1 MDSHKSATHESAAG
15 SHDDPPPSYLYAVE
29 QGHQNGETSTD
40 GRVNIDPGSR
50 LVRSLSLFVPD
61 WKYTEP
67 SDASQPAASGQE
79 APPAYSSHDSTG
91 KPLDAD
97 EGWSLPLNIVIQ
109 VVGSRGDVQP
119 FIALGNELQRSGHRV
134 RIATHDVFESFVTR
148 SNLEF
153 YPIGGDPAELMAYM
167 VKNPGLLPGMKT
179 LLSGQIQTKRDMI
192 AQILDGC
199 WKSCIEPDR
208 RSGRPFVADAII
220 ANPPSFAH
228 IHCAQALGIPVHLMF
243 TMPWSSTRFFRH
255 PLANIKEPQ
264 KITESTRQT
273 LNWVSFAFVEWMTW
287 QGIGDLVND
296 WRRTLD
302 LEPVPFTEG
311 PLLAEK
317 LCIPTT
323 YCWSSALVPK
333 PMDWPEFI
341 DVCGFFFREEP
352 QYSPPPE
359 IANFLKG
366 GPAPIY
372 VGFGSIVIDDPER
385 LTQMILEAANAV
397 GARLIVSRG
406 WSKLGGS
413 RESNDGVLFIDDCP
427 HEWLFKHVA
436 AVVHHGGAGTAA
448 CGLRFARPTFV
459 VPFFGDQFFWGEMVA
474 RAGAG
479 PKGIPHKDLDV
490 QNLTEALRYCMSPE
504 ASEAAATLSEK
515 MRSDSGV
522 KAAVRSFHKHL
533 PMEGM
538 RCQLADDKVAM
549 WTYQRQGKQILLS
562 EAAADTLVRHSRIEK
577 KKLKRHAPKS
587 IIIENTRW
595 DPITGTSSALV
606 GVYAGMAGAAVDIV
620 AKPVAALRTPKSRA
634 LNVDAVPTEQS
645 LSQMPSNSE
654 QAAQVATPQSNGKQG
669 SGRGCIATS
678 GAMALGVASG
688 VGSFFHHFAKGNF
701 VDLPLAVTE
710 GMRNA
715 PRLYGGKVAEHAPVT
730 GWKSG
735 LVVSGKNFGTGMGQ
749 AFSGVVQEPVRGAQ
763 QGGSLGAIKGV
774 GKGLLG
780 LCTGV
785 SSAAVGVIAY
795 PGWGIYQSIQRSLHT
810 RTRDRIVAARIAE
823 VKYGIENN
831 KDPDA
836 ERRVLERFDAFLK
849 ADR

>member
-1 MDSHKSATHESAAG
+1 MDTHESTGGA
-15 SHDDPPPSYLYAVE
+15 HDDPPPSYLYAVE
-29 QGHQNGETSTD
+29 QEHQNGE
-40 GRVNIDPGSR
+40 
-50 LVRSLSLFVPD
+50 
-61 WKYTEP
+61 
-67 SDASQPAASGQE
+67 
-79 APPAYSSHDSTG
+79 SSS
-91 KPLDAD
+91 
-97 EGWSLPLNIVIQ
+97 GWSLPLNIVIQ

-119 FIALGNELQRSGHRV
+119 FIALGNELQRYGHRV
-134 RIATHDVFESFVTR
+134 RIATHNVFESFVTG
-148 SNLEF
+148 SDLEF

-208 RSGRPFVADAII
+208 KSGRPFVADAII

-255 PLANIKEPQ
+255 PLANIREPQ
-264 KITESTRQT
+264 QITEATRQT

-287 QGIGDLVND
+287 QGIGDLIND

-311 PLLAEK
+311 PLLAEN

-323 YCWSSALVPK
+323 YCWSPALIPK

-352 QYSPPPE
+352 QYSPPTE
-359 IANFLKG
+359 IASFLKG

-372 VGFGSIVIDDPER
+372 VGFGSIVIDNPER
-385 LTQMILEAANAV
+385 LTEMILEAASTI

-406 WSKLGGS
+406 WSKLGSS
-413 RESNDGVLFIDDCP
+413 RESNDRVLFIDDCP

-479 PKGIPHKDLDV
+479 PKGIPHKDLNVKNITD
-490 QNLTEALRYCMSPE
+490 ALRYCMSPE
-504 ASEAAATLSEK
+504 ASEAALAISEK
-515 MRSDSGV
+515 MKGDSGV

-533 PMEGM
+533 PTQGM
-538 RCQLADDKVAM
+538 RCQLAEDKVAM
-549 WTYQRQGKQILLS
+549 WTYHRQGKQIILS
-562 EAAADTLVRHSRIEK
+562 EFAADILVRRSMIDK
-577 KKLKRHAPKS
+577 KKLKRHVPNS
-587 IIIENTRW
+587 ILIENSRW
-595 DPITGTSSALV
+595 DPVTGTTAALV
-606 GVYAGMAGAAVDIV
+606 GAYAGMAGAAADIV
-620 AKPVAALRTPKSRA
+620 AKPVAALRAPKPKA
-634 LNVDAVPTEQS
+634 LELDSVPAERGSSSTSSTSERDAQIN
-645 LSQMPSNSE
+645 L
-654 QAAQVATPQSNGKQG
+654 PQSNDQRG
-669 SGRGCIATS
+669 SGRGCMSTS
-678 GAMALGVASG
+678 SAVALGVASG
-688 VGSFFHHFAKGNF
+688 VGSFFHNFAKGNLI
-701 VDLPLAVTE
+701 DMPLAFTE

-715 PRLYGGKVAEHAPVT
+715 PRLYGGKVINHEPVT

-735 LVVSGKNFGTGMGQ
+735 FAVSGKNLGKGIGQGIFGI
-749 AFSGVVQEPVRGAQ
+749 VQEPVRGAQ

-774 GKGLLG
+774 GRGLLG
-780 LCTGV
+780 LGTGV
-785 SSAAVGVIAY
+785 SSAAMGIVAY

-810 RTRDRIVAARIAE
+810 KTRDRIVAARTEEA
-823 VKYGIENN
+823 KHTLGHT

-836 ERRVLERFDAFLK
+836 ERRVLERFDAILK
-849 ADR
+849 A